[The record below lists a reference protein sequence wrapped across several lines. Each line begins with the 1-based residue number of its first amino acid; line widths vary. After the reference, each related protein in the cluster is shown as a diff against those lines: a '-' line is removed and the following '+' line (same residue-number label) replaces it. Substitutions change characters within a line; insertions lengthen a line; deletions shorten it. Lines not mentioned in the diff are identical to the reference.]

1 MSLSRMR
8 QLRAPMSVNLSVSRH
23 AAAAVNNARSC
34 PTLRV
39 MKPVPRCFIL
49 LWSVLLMSCATSE
62 SPGSASAR
70 AQILQARA
78 VIDSAFEQ
86 RAFHTATDRLAEA
99 IVVAGPVWRTS
110 GRESLLAAYAS
121 LAAKRR
127 DVRWWH
133 QPADV
138 QVDISWGNAFEQG
151 TWQETWN
158 EDGGLIQLSGSYSA
172 LWRRVQGQWMLEA
185 EVFVPLRCVG
195 GAYCKPRQWP

>member
-1 MSLSRMR
+1 
-8 QLRAPMSVNLSVSRH
+8 MSVNRSVARH

-39 MKPVPRCFIL
+39 MKPVPRRLVL
-49 LWSVLLMSCATSE
+49 LCSVLLMSCATSE
-62 SPGSASAR
+62 SPSSASAK
-70 AQILQARA
+70 AQILQART

-86 RAFHTATDRLAEA
+86 RAFHTATDRFADA

-110 GRESLLAAYAS
+110 GRESLIAAYAS
-121 LAAKRR
+121 LAAKRH

-138 QVDISWGNAFEQG
+138 QVDISWGNAVEQG
-151 TWQETWN
+151 TWQETWS

-172 LWRRVQGQWMLEA
+172 LWRRVQGRWMLEA

-195 GAYCKPRQWP
+195 GAYCKPRQ